1 MTTVVNKIERLKSA
15 QTVKDL
21 PAFQL
26 GSEPT
31 EEEWDFFSLKKEYE
45 YMGVPN
51 SEWKLTVTTYNDLS
65 NILKYFQDLNKDFG
79 LCSTYDQVLSVP
91 ALAPDSIVKGSAQF
105 RSRQRLPVLTYLH
118 NNAAAIVRCAQ
129 PMAGANN
136 RSAEGKKHLAQV
148 DYYLLI

>member
-1 MTTVVNKIERLKSA
+1 MTKTFRKLTINFSPGQVTTVVNKIERLKSA

-51 SEWKLTVTTYNDLS
+51 NEWKLTVTS
-65 NILKYFQDLNKDFG
+65 LKYMRLLLINCLRILIKI
-79 LCSTYDQVLSVP
+79 
-91 ALAPDSIVKGSAQF
+91 LAYV
-105 RSRQRLPVLTYLH
+105 
-118 NNAAAIVRCAQ
+118 Q
-129 PMAGANN
+129 PMIK
-136 RSAEGKKHLAQV
+136 SYQCLP
-148 DYYLLI
+148 

>member
-1 MTTVVNKIERLKSA
+1 MVSQTRLNSHIKILGNLDTRFIIFAENISSKKFKFPVREYRQSDQQKLKSQLEILTKTFRKLTINFSPGQVTTVVNKIERLKSA

-51 SEWKLTVTTYNDLS
+51 NEWKLTVTS
-65 NILKYFQDLNKDFG
+65 
-79 LCSTYDQVLSVP
+79 
-91 ALAPDSIVKGSAQF
+91 
-105 RSRQRLPVLTYLH
+105 
-118 NNAAAIVRCAQ
+118 
-129 PMAGANN
+129 
-136 RSAEGKKHLAQV
+136 
-148 DYYLLI
+148 

>member
-1 MTTVVNKIERLKSA
+1 MDSQTRLNSHIKILGNLDTRFIIFDEKSRTKKFKFPIREYRQSDQQKLKSQLEILTKTFRKLTINFSPGQVTTVVNKIERLKSA

-51 SEWKLTVTTYNDLS
+51 NEWKLTVT
-65 NILKYFQDLNKDFG
+65 I
-79 LCSTYDQVLSVP
+79 
-91 ALAPDSIVKGSAQF
+91 
-105 RSRQRLPVLTYLH
+105 
-118 NNAAAIVRCAQ
+118 
-129 PMAGANN
+129 
-136 RSAEGKKHLAQV
+136 
-148 DYYLLI
+148 